1 MFSVHPRHC
10 QRRATSCKTGKDNK
24 LAALDE
30 PKLKPLKKVVKPA
43 KSKKHLEHGMGILED
58 PRDFSSTSS
67 ESFIMDDPIA
77 LVEAEPETD
86 KGAGAVA
93 PVPPNAKEDG
103 ADVAAPVVPEVL
115 EEGGAA
121 VAPKWHKTVDA
132 YPRLKHTLPDGEFG
146 RHEIR
151 LVQNEE
157 LGWYDITAYCSYHR
171 GCKKSRTVREGRRLA
186 QGRPLGYLWAWL
198 QQAPNFTC
206 PMAQKDH
213 FSDKVSQQLEVRQ
226 AARREATT
234 VPGVEAWL
242 RAERPC
248 RDGEPDEPVGCP

>member
-1 MFSVHPRHC
+1 MLWRLCHQNTKEEGV
-10 QRRATSCKTGKDNK
+10 
-24 LAALDE
+24 
-30 PKLKPLKKVVKPA
+30 
-43 KSKKHLEHGMGILED
+43 
-58 PRDFSSTSS
+58 
-67 ESFIMDDPIA
+67 
-77 LVEAEPETD
+77 
-86 KGAGAVA
+86 GAVA
-93 PVPPNAKEDG
+93 PVPPDAKEDGVGAVAPVPPHAKEDG
-103 ADVAAPVVPEVL
+103 ADAAAPVVPEVL

-121 VAPKWHKTVDA
+121 VAPKWHKTVDL

-157 LGWYDITAYCSYHR
+157 LGGVDITAYCSYHY
-171 GCKKSRTVREGRRLA
+171 GCKKSRTVRGGRRLA
-186 QGRPLGYLWAWL
+186 QGRPLGYVWAWL
-198 QQAPNFTC
+198 QQAPTFTG
-206 PMAQKDH
+206 PKAQKDH